1 MWEGVGGGKKRR
13 KPYSAP
19 RNVMTV
25 APELVTKTPH
35 CSITGMTKADAIANI
50 KFLTPLEHER
60 DQNDDQRKNPNR
72 QNHSMS
78 KPQNMPERERTYQWA
93 DITSALCACTTST
106 LYATIGVKTRSTLI
120 DRSVST
126 SRILGFLQ
134 SEGNPR
140 HRFDSRVRAK
150 KPSELTPIPLT
161 KRQARH
167 NTKPKVPSTYAFATP
182 NKAVDSG
189 IKQTAPNTVALRRS
203 SGTHIPP
210 RFLRHFLTIRSET
223 CPASG
228 APTFHV
234 GENRVCK

>member
-1 MWEGVGGGKKRR
+1 
-13 KPYSAP
+13 
-19 RNVMTV
+19 MTV

-78 KPQNMPERERTYQWA
+78 KPQNMPEQERTYQWA

-126 SRILGFLQ
+126 SRILGFLR

-150 KPSELTPIPLT
+150 KTL
-161 KRQARH
+161 
-167 NTKPKVPSTYAFATP
+167 
-182 NKAVDSG
+182 
-189 IKQTAPNTVALRRS
+189 
-203 SGTHIPP
+203 GTHPYSVDEKTSQAQHQTKSAINICV
-210 RFLRHFLTIRSET
+210 RDSEQG
-223 CPASG
+223 S
-228 APTFHV
+228 
-234 GENRVCK
+234 R